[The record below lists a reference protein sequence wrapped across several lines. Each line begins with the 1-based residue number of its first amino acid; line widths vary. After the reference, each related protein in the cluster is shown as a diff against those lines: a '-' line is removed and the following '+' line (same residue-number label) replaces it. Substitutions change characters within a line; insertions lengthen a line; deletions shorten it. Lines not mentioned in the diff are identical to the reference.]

1 MSSERGGGGGHVIA
15 GVPFTTAV
23 DPPQNPH
30 SVGQATWLHGTST
43 HSSSVVHLVDTSGAI
58 GASTV
63 TAALPVPSPVVVPVS
78 VVDAV
83 GAGVLL
89 PHAAS
94 IIAMASAFTLAP

>member
-30 SVGQATWLHGTST
+30 SVGQATWPHGTST
-43 HSSSVVHLVDTSGAI
+43 QSSSAVHLVDTGGAI

-63 TAALPVPSPVVVPVS
+63 IAALPVSVPGPAPVP
-78 VVDAV
+78 V

-94 IIAMASAFTLAP
+94 TTAIANPRITWPPEA